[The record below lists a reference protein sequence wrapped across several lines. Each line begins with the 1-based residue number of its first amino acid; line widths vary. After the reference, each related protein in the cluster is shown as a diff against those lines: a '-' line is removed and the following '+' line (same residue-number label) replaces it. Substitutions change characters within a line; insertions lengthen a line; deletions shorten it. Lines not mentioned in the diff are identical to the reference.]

1 MLWVV
6 FEIMR
11 EIEHRNCKVTSL
23 SPINVTKVS
32 LRILYHFY
40 LMVIEKKEPFRALPL
55 RVTSPPFLSEDVDP
69 KSKRVT
75 SKRAKKWQKK
85 HQKKGHNCTPE
96 LGEIKQK
103 K

>member
-1 MLWVV
+1 
-6 FEIMR
+6 MR

-23 SPINVTKVS
+23 SPINVTEVS
-32 LRILYHFY
+32 LRILYHLY

-85 HQKKGHNCTPE
+85 PPKKGHNCTPE